1 MSTAR
6 RLHYSYAE
14 YLAAL
19 EMSEV
24 KLEYCDGEIYAM
36 AGGTIAHSALAA
48 RIARV
53 IGNQR
58 RECEVLTSDAKIRV
72 EQTGLST
79 FPDVSLVCGSIV
91 RSPIDQ
97 HAVINPT
104 LLIEVTS
111 KSTEDYDRSNKLS
124 HYKHIPSLQAVLIV
138 SHRRPQITI
147 IQRSPSGWNERE
159 FFEDERLTM
168 EHPKL
173 VISVREVYEGLELE
187 RDEVQPG
194 P

>member
-14 YLAAL
+14 YLSAL

-48 RIARV
+48 RVAR
-53 IGNQR
+53 IMGNQR
-58 RECEVLTSDAKIRV
+58 KECEVLTSDAKIRV

-79 FPDVSLVCGSIV
+79 FPDVSLVCGPIL

-104 LLIEVTS
+104 VLIEVTS

-124 HYKHIPSLQAVLIV
+124 HYKHIPSLQAVLIL

-147 IQRSPSGWNERE
+147 IQRSSSGWSESE
-159 FFEDERLTM
+159 FFEN
-168 EHPKL
+168 EHATIENPKM
-173 VISVREVYEGLELE
+173 VIPVREVYESLELE
-187 RDEVQPG
+187 HG
-194 P
+194 

>member
-14 YLAAL
+14 YLSAL

-36 AGGTIAHSALAA
+36 AGGTITHSALAA
-48 RIARV
+48 RIARI

-58 RECEVLTSDAKIRV
+58 KECEVLTSDAKIRI

-79 FPDVSLVCGSIV
+79 FPDVSLVCGPID

-104 LLIEVTS
+104 VLIEVTS

-138 SHRRPQITI
+138 SHRRPHITV

-159 FFEDERLTM
+159 FFEHENVTT
-168 EHPKL
+168 ENPEL
-173 VISVREVYEGLELE
+173 VIAVRDVYQGLELE
-187 RDEVQPG
+187 PEPG
-194 P
+194 AH